1 MFFPSDFLQRM
12 DLGECPKVHDH
23 ALRADFEAASKER
36 DYFYDIDAMEHL
48 DEFITDC
55 DRRTEIAKKKLKETQ
70 DDLTEEATAKVSIN
84 IATPN
89 IHHQLFTLYR
99 LCPAA
104 SGRVVH
110 TLELFSP

>member
-1 MFFPSDFLQRM
+1 M

-70 DDLTEEATAKVSIN
+70 GDLTEEATAKVDPPSQSPKFRDCIW
-84 IATPN
+84 PN
-89 IHHQLFTLYR
+89 
-99 LCPAA
+99 
-104 SGRVVH
+104 
-110 TLELFSP
+110 